1 MIDKLKVVKNSQSRK
16 PKTASKNSVYLDA
29 NFYQIGKS
37 LESARLYLKY
47 LCGIFQPKSV
57 LDVGCGR
64 GAWLKAC
71 HELGA
76 TRLLGFDGEWNTK
89 SLMIDDA
96 IEFQGIDLSKPFF
109 VPEKVDLTISV
120 EVAEHLEPKVAP
132 QFVRCL
138 TECSDMILF
147 SAAYL
152 NQGGTNHINEQQ
164 HSYWAKLFAAHDFY
178 PFDLFRPI
186 FWGNEDIAY
195 WYRQNVFLYIRKN
208 SSAWQLIVNSGH
220 KNMADINFM
229 NCIHPDA
236 LGFSSHLVALFPSFI
251 QAIRKRLFTVKGKKN
266 NYAELDQGRRQS
278 TQK

>member
-1 MIDKLKVVKNSQSRK
+1 
-16 PKTASKNSVYLDA
+16 
-29 NFYQIGKS
+29 
-37 LESARLYLKY
+37 
-47 LCGIFQPKSV
+47 
-57 LDVGCGR
+57 
-64 GAWLKAC
+64 
-71 HELGA
+71 
-76 TRLLGFDGEWNTK
+76 
-89 SLMIDDA
+89 
-96 IEFQGIDLSKPFF
+96 
-109 VPEKVDLTISV
+109 
-120 EVAEHLEPKVAP
+120 
-132 QFVRCL
+132 
-138 TECSDMILF
+138 MILF